1 MSLEFFPNI
10 INKNLKG
17 RCMIKKIFIPLV
29 VSMSI
34 SACGGGSGGG
44 KEPVAVSPS
53 VGVFKDSIVGGVY
66 YETPTRSGFTN
77 AKGEFDYLPGET
89 VTFKIGDIVL
99 GSSTCGDVLTPL
111 SLVPGAVDANNPV
124 VTNIVRLLLTLDADG
139 DPSNGITVTPA
150 ASNAAVGKTV
160 DFTVVDFDSDLD
172 VLDLLNDL
180 PGNPTLVD
188 ATTAQTHFAATLAAE
203 SNWGAL
209 SWGTG
214 TWKAK

>member
-1 MSLEFFPNI
+1 
-10 INKNLKG
+10 
-17 RCMIKKIFIPLV
+17 MIKKIFIPFV
-29 VSMSI
+29 VSMFVT
-34 SACGGGSGGG
+34 ACGGGNGGG
-44 KEPVAVSPS
+44 KEPVAVTPS

-99 GSSTCGDVLTPL
+99 GSSTGGDVVTPL
-111 SLVPGAVDANNPV
+111 SLVPGAVDATNPV
-124 VTNIVRLLLTLDADG
+124 VTNIVRLLLTVDADG
-139 DPSNGITVTPA
+139 DPSNGITVTAA

-160 DFTVVDFDSDLD
+160 DFTAVDFDSNQG
-172 VLDLLNDL
+172 VVDLLSEL
-180 PGNPTLVD
+180 PGTPTLVD
-188 ATTAQTHFAATLAAE
+188 QTTAQTHFAATLAAE
-203 SNWGAL
+203 TNWGAL